1 MAAHLLDTHLT
12 VANCAH
18 IAARTTLNAD
28 HAVRRVLKVFLF
40 NTGQVIKEPFLFF
53 SYLAS
58 EIELEKLMTI

>member
-1 MAAHLLDTHLT
+1 MQTTVAAHLLDTHLT

-40 NTGQVIKEPFLFF
+40 NTGQVIIKEPFLF
-53 SYLAS
+53 L
-58 EIELEKLMTI
+58 LQKLN